1 MKIQIA
7 SDLHLEWVRHRFPEA
22 RPLTPAPDA
31 DLLVLAG
38 DIHSHDGA
46 LAAFRDWPVPV
57 VYVAGN
63 HEAYGT
69 NLNGLL
75 DHLRQEAQ
83 DHNIHFLELRGLELQ
98 GVRIL
103 GATMWTD
110 YELMGTAHA
119 AMAHAQRNL
128 MDHRAIG
135 SGNGLFTPEK
145 ALERHRNS
153 LTWLRAHLAQ
163 PFEGKTVVVTH
174 HGPHPDGVA
183 PQYKGDPLNGAFFSD
198 LRHLMGDVDLWVHGH
213 THSTVDLQEGRCRVL
228 ANPRGYPLNLKMAA
242 SEQDLV
248 YENKGFLPQLVVE
261 I

>member
-7 SDLHLEWVRHRFPEA
+7 SDLHLEWVHHRFPGA
-22 RPLTPAPDA
+22 APLTPAPDA

-38 DIHSHDGA
+38 DIHSHAGA
-46 LAAFRDWPVPV
+46 LAAFKNWPVPV
-57 VYVAGN
+57 VYIAGN

-69 NLNGLL
+69 NLNGLI
-75 DHLRQEAQ
+75 DHLRAHAE
-83 DHNIHFLELRGLELQ
+83 DHNIHFLELRDLRLQ

-103 GATMWTD
+103 GATLWTD
-110 YELMGTAHA
+110 YELMGAPHA
-119 AMAHAQRNL
+119 AMANAQRNL

-135 SGNGLFTPEK
+135 SGNGLFTPDK

-153 LTWLRAHLAQ
+153 LTWLQAHLRQ

-174 HGPHPDGVA
+174 HGPHPAGVA
-183 PQYKGDPLNGAFFSD
+183 AKYKGDLLNGAFFSD

-213 THSTVDLQEGRCRVL
+213 THSTVDIKEGRCRVL
-228 ANPRGYPLNLKMAA
+228 ANPRGYPLNLKTAA
-242 SEQDLV
+242 ATQDLV
-248 YENKGFLPQLVVE
+248 YENPGFQPQLVVE